1 MYERLNAA
9 LNNVHDNGVSIK
21 SASLEHEV
29 ALSTLYG
36 FRQAPP
42 AGRERMGSKGGRA
55 SKLTKE
61 TEEALVEWVTAS
73 NKQGN
78 GEGIKE
84 MARKLNDLFD
94 EKQITLVGRII
105 CLLQNSYGVSERNT
119 TLCRRSPAP

>member
-1 MYERLNAA
+1 
-9 LNNVHDNGVSIK
+9 
-21 SASLEHEV
+21 
-29 ALSTLYG
+29 
-36 FRQAPP
+36 
-42 AGRERMGSKGGRA
+42 MGSKARRT

-105 CLLQNSYGVSERNT
+105 CLLQNPYGVSERNT
-119 TLCRRSPAP
+119 TLCRRSAAP